1 MKHLPVGGST
11 ATRTLNCP
19 GWIEKSKGIPRRPAG
34 QAALNGS
41 MHHEVQQM
49 CREQSKAPADFI
61 GHVYTEDT
69 TALVFG
75 DDDLDLSQIA
85 FDATETLLND
95 LDIDEMMIEPFVQ
108 LIPDEAG
115 GSIDLL
121 GLSHDRKTLLILD
134 YKFGSYKVDAKE
146 NVQGLF
152 YAACVEA
159 DVITYDLLENVDE
172 IVIAIIQP
180 KIKGTVSTWS
190 CDRKTLTQYLVRLKT
205 AIVSTDINPGSH
217 CKWCPAEPYCV
228 EKKAAVMSATLLDKD
243 SHNELSAAAAEVER
257 VESWVKAVKE
267 ELYVQISRGVSIP
280 GWKVVDKRAT
290 RKWSVD
296 DGEIMDTLDDAGID
310 FNPFIQTKVLTP
322 AQMEKALKKNKV
334 DIDLSEFIIKTST
347 GTTLAQESDSRE
359 AVVVTDVTGHLAEMM
374 DR

>member
-1 MKHLPVGGST
+1 MKHLPIGGST

-49 CREQSKAPADFI
+49 CREQSKYPHELLN
-61 GHVYTEDT
+61 HVYKEGSVE
-69 TALVFG
+69 LVFTE
-75 DDDLDLSQIA
+75 DDLDLSEIA
-85 FDATETLLND
+85 HEATEVLLDD
-95 LDIDEMMIEPFVQ
+95 LDIDEMLVEPFVQ

-121 GLSHDRKTLLILD
+121 GLSHDRKTLLVLD

-146 NVQGLF
+146 NAQGLF
-152 YAACVEA
+152 YAACAEA
-159 DVITYDLLENVDE
+159 DVITYDMMENVDTV
-172 IVIAIIQP
+172 VIAIIQP
-180 KIKGTVSTWS
+180 KVKGTVSTWS

-257 VESWVKAVKE
+257 VESWVKSVKE
-267 ELYVQISRGVSIP
+267 ELYIQISRGVSIP

-290 RKWSVD
+290 RKWQDEAKLVD
-296 DGEIMDTLDDAGID
+296 ALAPVLDESEV
-310 FNPFIQTKVLTP
+310 FSSKLNTP

-334 DIDLSEFIIKTST
+334 DIDLSGFIIKTST

-374 DR
+374 DK